1 MEWTVVGVIVALVGL
16 FVTVGAPIIRLN
28 GNIARSNVILDR
40 LEKELAAQKMD
51 AKESHRRL
59 WKHNDDQ
66 DERIGDHETRITI
79 LKCMTSLSG
88 LRSIF
93 FRLSAHC
100 TSHWLAFGDCPTE
113 SRS

>member
-51 AKESHRRL
+51 AKESHRHL
-59 WKHNDDQ
+59 WKHNDEQ

-79 LKCMTSLSG
+79 LEN
-88 LRSIF
+88 RQ
-93 FRLSAHC
+93 
-100 TSHWLAFGDCPTE
+100 E
-113 SRS
+113 V

>member
-1 MEWTVVGVIVALVGL
+1 MIIHRVVCSRMREYLGIIKEIDSWTVVGVIVALVGL

-59 WKHNDDQ
+59 WKHNDEQ

-79 LKCMTSLSG
+79 LEN
-88 LRSIF
+88 R
-93 FRLSAHC
+93 
-100 TSHWLAFGDCPTE
+100 
-113 SRS
+113 

>member
-1 MEWTVVGVIVALVGL
+1 MDSSRCNRCFSW
-16 FVTVGAPIIRLN
+16 FVRDRWAPIIRLN

-79 LKCMTSLSG
+79 LEN
-88 LRSIF
+88 RQ
-93 FRLSAHC
+93 
-100 TSHWLAFGDCPTE
+100 E
-113 SRS
+113 V

>member
-59 WKHNDDQ
+59 WKHNDEQ
-66 DERIGDHETRITI
+66 DDRI
-79 LKCMTSLSG
+79 
-88 LRSIF
+88 
-93 FRLSAHC
+93 
-100 TSHWLAFGDCPTE
+100 
-113 SRS
+113 

>member
-51 AKESHRRL
+51 AKKAIVAYGSITMSKMNVSEIMKPVLQFWKIGRRYSYE
-59 WKHNDDQ
+59 ND
-66 DERIGDHETRITI
+66 
-79 LKCMTSLSG
+79 K
-88 LRSIF
+88 
-93 FRLSAHC
+93 
-100 TSHWLAFGDCPTE
+100 
-113 SRS
+113 

>member
-59 WKHNDDQ
+59 WKHNDEQ
-66 DERIGDHETRITI
+66 DEHIGDMKPVLQFWKIGRRYSYEND
-79 LKCMTSLSG
+79 K
-88 LRSIF
+88 
-93 FRLSAHC
+93 
-100 TSHWLAFGDCPTE
+100 
-113 SRS
+113 

>member
-51 AKESHRRL
+51 AKESQ
-59 WKHNDDQ
+59 HNDEQ

-79 LKCMTSLSG
+79 LEN
-88 LRSIF
+88 R
-93 FRLSAHC
+93 
-100 TSHWLAFGDCPTE
+100 
-113 SRS
+113 

>member
-59 WKHNDDQ
+59 WKH
-66 DERIGDHETRITI
+66 IGDHETRITI
-79 LKCMTSLSG
+79 LEN
-88 LRSIF
+88 RQ
-93 FRLSAHC
+93 
-100 TSHWLAFGDCPTE
+100 E
-113 SRS
+113 V